1 MATNNKSSD
10 SELVIAIKSS
20 DPDAFEALFLRYY
33 DLLYK
38 FLWRQTHSDEL
49 SKDFLQETFKRL
61 WMNRTKLDQNKNIK
75 AYLYK
80 IAQNIIIENLRRQ
93 QREKKYRNLLMNNPK
108 NESIEI
114 KSHINIAINNLP
126 KKLKEVFI
134 LNRFEGLK
142 YSEISQVCGIAVKTV
157 ESRMS
162 MALKIL
168 KEELSNL

>member
-20 DPDAFEALFLRYY
+20 DPDAFETLFLRYY

-38 FLWRQTHSDEL
+38 YVWRQTHSEEL

-61 WMNRTKLDQNKNIK
+61 WMNRTKLNRNKNIK

-80 IAQNIIIENLRRQ
+80 IAHNIIIESTRRQ
-93 QREKKYRNLLMNNPK
+93 QREKKYRTLLINNPK

-114 KSHINIAINNLP
+114 KSHIDIAINHLP
-126 KKLKEVFI
+126 EKLKEVFI
-134 LNRFEGLK
+134 MNRFEGLK
-142 YSEISQVCGIAVKTV
+142 YSEISHVSGISVKTV

-162 MALKIL
+162 LALKIL
-168 KEELSNL
+168 REELSNL